1 MKSKISKIA
10 LVNIELTM
18 SEDEVLKLQK
28 AIKKSKRMKI
38 CLFHKKEPYMSIFD
52 FGTGK
57 LKV

>member
-28 AIKKSKRMKI
+28 AIKKKQKDEDM
-38 CLFHKKEPYMSIFD
+38 FVP
-52 FGTGK
+52 
-57 LKV
+57 